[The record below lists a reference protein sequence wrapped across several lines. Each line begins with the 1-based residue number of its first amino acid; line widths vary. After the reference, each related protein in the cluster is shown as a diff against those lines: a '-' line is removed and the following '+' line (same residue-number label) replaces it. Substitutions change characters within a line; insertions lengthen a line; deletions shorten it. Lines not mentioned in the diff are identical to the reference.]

1 MKLER
6 AWGIY
11 IVGKGLAWPRNLQP
25 QKGGRW
31 WKEGAGLS
39 SPPLT
44 PRAEQ
49 YLGPRPSSAALR
61 LAHQEH
67 LTHLEIAVRGV

>member
-25 QKGGRW
+25 QKGVGGGR
-31 WKEGAGLS
+31 KELAYL
-39 SPPLT
+39 PPLT

-49 YLGPRPSSAALR
+49 YLGPHPSSAALR